1 MMTLVTKNAVIRM
14 HFPTLTPEEQEKRMK
29 AVERAAINLAIAN
42 RRAEALKNQREAEAG
57 R

>member
-14 HFPTLTPEEQEKRMK
+14 HFPTLTPEEQERRME
-29 AVERAAINLAIAN
+29 AVRRAAANLAIAN

-57 R
+57 Q